1 MLSALVDIATDEGR
15 LACAL
20 SAMRLAQ
27 CVVQA
32 RGPEDSPL
40 MQLPGVE
47 RAAAKRITEALAAAS
62 STLGTPPLLAL
73 AALKPKAAIEL
84 LRRVLPNQRAAE
96 QAAAVACALP
106 RVRVQWRV
114 TSVDDDGAAT
124 DGAVHAEGGDGGAS
138 GKSGAAGGAP
148 WAPLAPDHTCKLH
161 VVLSAQDRAESKVH
175 TPPQWSRPKTHAW
188 WLLLSHPA
196 TDDILALKRV
206 GSIPSGA
213 RRPCTHTLLFDA
225 PECTGA
231 HELVL
236 RVVSDAAMGLD
247 RELSVDVQV
256 S

>member
-1 MLSALVDIATDEGR
+1 MLSALIDIATDEGR
-15 LACAL
+15 LACVL

-47 RAAAKRITEALAAAS
+47 RAAAMRITEALAAAS
-62 STLGTPPLLAL
+62 TETGTPLLAL
-73 AALKPKAAIEL
+73 AALEPKAAIAL

-114 TSVDDDGAAT
+114 TSVDVDGAAA
-124 DGAVHAEGGDGGAS
+124 DDAAHAEGGDGGVP
-138 GKSGAAGGAP
+138 GAASAAP
-148 WAPLAPDHTCKLH
+148 CSPLAPDHPCALR

-196 TDDILALKRV
+196 TDDVLALKRI
-206 GSIPSGA
+206 GAIPSGT

-225 PECTGA
+225 PECAGA

-247 RELSVDVQV
+247 RELNVGVQV